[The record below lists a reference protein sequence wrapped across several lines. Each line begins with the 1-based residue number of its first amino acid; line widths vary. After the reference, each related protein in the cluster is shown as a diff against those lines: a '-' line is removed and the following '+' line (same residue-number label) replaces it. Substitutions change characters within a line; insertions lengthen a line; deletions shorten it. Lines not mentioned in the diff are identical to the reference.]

1 MALDLSSLQKAVG
14 SLERAM
20 RVADKLIEGK
30 VDNDQEEVIR
40 AGVIQNFEFTYDQSV
55 KFIARWL
62 EANVAGSDPD
72 HKTFKD
78 VLRMGVESQLIDNI
92 DDWVEYR
99 DARNDTSHAYDND
112 KAEDVFNVAK
122 TFLKDARQ
130 LLKTLEMKND

>member
-1 MALDLSSLQKAVG
+1 MILAVYRKAVG

-30 VDNDQEEVIR
+30 VDTDQEEVIR
-40 AGVIQNFEFTYDQSV
+40 AGVIQNFEFTYDQSI
-55 KFIARWL
+55 KFIVRWL
-62 EANVAGSDPD
+62 EINIAGSDPD

-99 DARNDTSHAYDND
+99 DARNETSHTYDND
-112 KAEDVFNVAK
+112 KADDVFNVTK
-122 TFLKDARQ
+122 TFLKDAQQ